1 MTGAEY
7 IAKFLCEKQVDTV
20 FGYPGAAVLEL
31 YNMLFEKSGINAVTV
46 RHEQGAVFAAVGY
59 AKASGKTGVCIA
71 TSGPG
76 AANLITGIADAYL
89 DSTPLIVITGQVD
102 RASIGRDAFQEA
114 DIMGMTIPITKHNYL
129 IKDPANLAPSLEE
142 AWNIAS
148 SGRCGPVVVDIT
160 KDVFAAEITDT
171 DKDAISHLPR
181 KRTSV
186 YTVGNGMGAIKEA
199 VENSHRPLILAG
211 GGIVSSGASGALS
224 EFALKSGIPVVT
236 TLMGMGIVLDQGVEL
251 FGMAGM
257 HGSEAANVALYQ
269 CDLLIAIGVRFSDR
283 TVSNQKLF
291 SQSRM
296 IIHCDIDPA
305 ELGKNVTPSVKVVS
319 DAKDFL
325 YELISSDLN
334 YDKEAFSEW
343 SDSVLKYKNK
353 KVYPKKEGRLSA
365 GEILREIDRCVLD
378 MKNCVYVSDVGN
390 FQMDAAIE
398 AEPVCER
405 GFITSGGLGAMGFG
419 LPAAIGASFAVSD
432 NIENIILFCG
442 DGGFQMSLEELATLC
457 RAKRPIKIFIFDNGE
472 LGMIRDIQ
480 KKGGLSGETS
490 VLCGNPD
497 FELIGK
503 AYGVK
508 TARLS
513 AEDRDNLSVRIKEI
527 MDCKENMIIRCM
539 V

>member
-7 IAKFLCEKQVDTV
+7 IAKFLLEKQVDTV
-20 FGYPGAAVLEL
+20 FGYPGAAVLDL
-31 YNMLFEKSGINAVTV
+31 YNTLFENSGINAVTV

-59 AKASGKTGVCIA
+59 AKASGRVGVCIA

-102 RASIGRDAFQEA
+102 KSSIGRDAFQEA

-129 IKDPANLAPSLEE
+129 IKDPDNLATTLEE

-148 SGRCGPVVVDIT
+148 SGRCGPVLIDIT
-160 KDVFAAEITDT
+160 RDVFASEVSSDGQTDT
-171 DKDAISHLPR
+171 HLPR
-181 KRTSV
+181 ERESV
-186 YTVGNGMGAIKEA
+186 YTIENGMPAIKEA
-199 VENSHRPLILAG
+199 LENSHRPLILAG
-211 GGIVSSGASGALS
+211 GGVVSSGASGALS

-236 TLMGMGIVLDQGVEL
+236 TLMGMGIVLDRGVEL

-257 HGSEAANVALYQ
+257 HGSEAANAALYQ

-283 TVSNQKLF
+283 TVSNQTLF

-305 ELGKNVTPSVKVVS
+305 ELGKNIAPSIKVVS
-319 DAKDFL
+319 DAKSFL
-325 YELISSDLN
+325 GKLISADLS
-334 YDKEAFSEW
+334 YDREAFSEW
-343 SDSVLKYKNK
+343 SDSVLKYKKK
-353 KVYPKKEGRLSA
+353 KVYPEKDSRLCA
-365 GEILREIDRCVLD
+365 GEILREIDRAVLD
-378 MKNCVYVSDVGN
+378 RRNCVYVSDVGN

-419 LPAAIGASFAVSD
+419 LPAAIGASFAVSN
-432 NIENIILFCG
+432 NIENILLFCG
-442 DGGFQMSLEELATLC
+442 DGGFQMSLEELATLG
-457 RAKRPIKIFIFDNGE
+457 RAGKPIKIFIFDNGE

-480 KKGGLSGETS
+480 KRGGLDGQTS

-508 TARLS
+508 TNRLS
-513 AEDRDNLSVRIKEI
+513 VEDKDNLSLRIKEI
-527 MDCKENMIIRCM
+527 LDCKENMIIRCM